1 MPIYERGSTFMAS
14 VGSGK
19 DRFRKSFKTRQ
30 EAESFLRTENLIRI
44 KLATKTDSGRTAK
57 PQTLRTLGAAYKITI
72 KDVWSQNK
80 STHYLKSA
88 GAVIRHLGDDMPV
101 SKINSV
107 VIREMVDEFE
117 DAGNAGGTINAKISA
132 LSMMLKTAAG
142 EGWIDSIPYMKRRT
156 PGTHR
161 IRWMDGDEEQKVLN
175 TCTQLGL
182 YSLKDFI
189 TVDIDTGFRRMEL
202 LDFRIADYRNGM
214 LHLHPDQTK
223 TSKARAVPA
232 TDRVVEIINERCN
245 NVRLFDDLTPSTLR
259 TQWEML
265 RDTLGYLEDSQF
277 VVHMLR
283 HTCASR
289 MAMQDK
295 PAQFIQQWMGHASP
309 ITTARYM
316 HLAPNKLLEGKAALD
331 DYRKN
336 FKPSFKVV

>member
-1 MPIYERGSTFMAS
+1 MPIYERGNTFLVS
-14 VGSGK
+14 IGSRD
-19 DRFRKSFKTRQ
+19 DRFRKTFKTRA
-30 EAESFLRTENLIRI
+30 EAEQFLKTETIVRSR
-44 KLATKTDSGRTAK
+44 LATKVEGGKS
-57 PQTLRTLGAAYKITI
+57 LRNQIVKTLGAAYKITV

-88 GAVIRHLGDDMPV
+88 GAVLKSLGEDMPV
-101 SKINSV
+101 NKINSV
-107 VIREMVDEFE
+107 MIREMVDEFE
-117 DAGNAGGTINAKISA
+117 DMGNAGGTINAKISA

-142 EGWIDSIPYMKRRT
+142 EGWIEAIPYMKRRT

-161 IRWMDGDEEQKVLN
+161 IRWIDGAEELKVLN
-175 TCTQLGL
+175 MCEQLGL
-182 YSLKDFI
+182 ESLKDFI
-189 TVDIDTGFRRMEL
+189 IVDIDTGFRRMEL
-202 LDFRIADYRNGM
+202 LDFRLADYRNGM

-232 TDRVVEIINERCN
+232 TDRVVKIINERCD

-265 RDTLGYLEDSQF
+265 REQLNYLDDPQF

-316 HLAPNKLLEGKAALD
+316 HLAPNKLLEGKEALD

-336 FKPSFKVV
+336 FKHSLKVV